1 MKQRILAGV
10 LGGLVVV
17 GAHDAAAGQGSQG
30 DPATR
35 LADRQRAL
43 EREASDLERQ
53 EKTLLSE
60 LRKLEIDRQLKTN
73 ELAAIERDLKVT
85 REQLAQAA
93 RTVQE
98 LQATAE
104 AGQPDID
111 ERLVRIYKMGRAGY
125 WRLLL
130 DVDDVRAM
138 GRAYRTAAA
147 LNRLDRERVERHQAT
162 LASLENE
169 RAALEVRAR
178 EISRLQARAT
188 AARASLD
195 RAVAARQALVTS
207 IGARQDLAAQL
218 AAELRSARQR
228 LEAAVAAGRPVTGVL
243 PLRLLRGDLPWPADG
258 IVIGR
263 FGRHRNPVS
272 GTETVRN
279 GLEMSLAEGRPV
291 TAVHD
296 GVVSYAAPFTGYG
309 MLVIVEHGEGTHT
322 LYGHLASASVNKGD
336 RVEAGRR
343 IGVSGRNPAGNPA
356 LYFEV
361 RVDGQPVDPLQWLR
375 KP

>member
-10 LGGLVVV
+10 LGGLVMA
-17 GAHDAAAGQGSQG
+17 GAHDLAAWQGSQG
-30 DPATR
+30 DPAAR

-73 ELAAIERDLKVT
+73 ELAAIERDLKTT
-85 REQLAQAA
+85 REQLARTT

-98 LQATAE
+98 LKATAE
-104 AGQPDID
+104 AGQPDIE

-147 LNRLDRERVERHQAT
+147 LNHLDRERVQRHQAT
-162 LASLENE
+162 LAALEKE
-169 RAALEVRAR
+169 RAALEARAR
-178 EISRLQARAT
+178 EISRLQARAA
-188 AARASLD
+188 AARASVD
-195 RAVAARQALVTS
+195 RAVAARQTLVAS
-207 IGARQDLAAQL
+207 IDARQDLAVQL

-279 GLEMSLAEGRPV
+279 GLELSLAEGRPV
-291 TAVHD
+291 AAIHD

-361 RVDGQPVDPLQWLR
+361 RVDGKPVDPLQWLR
-375 KP
+375 KQ